1 MKISAVVFVA
11 ILSLSALLMP
21 AQEHN
26 PPGSVVAS
34 TPQWEKIKS
43 LVGEWDGYAM
53 EGGQKMAT
61 HISVR
66 MTGDGSA
73 VMHWMAPG
81 TPHEMIT
88 MFHMDQAQ
96 LLATHYCSA
105 HNQPRLRALSSS
117 EPAKVVF
124 EFKDGTNIRPGD
136 GYMRQLVI
144 TFVDADHHNE
154 TWGYDNKGKIES
166 GTFYLT
172 RVKKQPAKQ

>member
-1 MKISAVVFVA
+1 MKQTALAFLA
-11 ILSLSALLMP
+11 IFILCASLVL
-21 AQEHN
+21 AQEHATK
-26 PPGSVVAS
+26 GSTVAS

-53 EGGQKMAT
+53 GGSQKMPT

-73 VMHWMAPG
+73 VMHWMDAG
-81 TPHEMIT
+81 TPHEMVT
-88 MFHMDQAQ
+88 MFHMDKTE
-96 LLATHYCSA
+96 LLATHYCAA
-105 HNQPRLRALSSS
+105 HNQPRLRAVSSS
-117 EPAKVVF
+117 QPTQVAF

-154 TWGYDNKGKIES
+154 SWGYDNNGKVEA
-166 GTFYLT
+166 GMFYLT
-172 RVKKQPAKQ
+172 RARQPKK